1 MANNE
6 TIADIVEEMRNR
18 AEAARQYDDGIVMLL
33 NTLADRLDAAHKRE
47 IEATAAKCCQLG
59 RLAGYGASEIKHQQE
74 PVGNAAK
81 LREALEELMK
91 FTCNSC
97 ERRLCEDDAEE
108 EDGQIVSS
116 PCSAIIGARNALAAP
131 PRNCDVPFRVEGTTW
146 NIADKAWR
154 VFRQTH
160 PDAYFDTPN
169 LVRCIEW
176 LFAHAESEE
185 GAK

>member
-33 NTLADRLDAAHKRE
+33 NTLADRIETVYKRE
-47 IEATAAKCCQLG
+47 TVEVSTRAATFAINKTNEEWRQKL
-59 RLAGYGASEIKHQQE
+59 
-74 PVGNAAK
+74 GNAAK
-81 LREALEELMK
+81 LREAVVKIIDYLEPIRKWTMPTQENGTELTTL
-91 FTCNSC
+91 FAAVDTVY
-97 ERRLCEDDAEE
+97 
-108 EDGQIVSS
+108 QI
-116 PCSAIIGARNALAAP
+116 ANAALAAP
-131 PRNCDVPFRVEGTTW
+131 ARNCDVPFRVEGTTW

-154 VFRQTH
+154 VFKQTH